1 MEVTIYTDGASR
13 GNPGKSA
20 SGYMIFDDKN
30 VKIHGETVFNGIKT
44 NNFAEYNAVI
54 LALKKALEIFGK
66 NCDVTLYSDSKLIVN
81 QVLGNY
87 KIRDKYLKIQ
97 YMDAVKLVGKFT
109 SCELINV
116 PREDKYISMVDKSLN
131 ILLDKLEIEE
141 REDSEIKKISQK
153 KLM

>member
-20 SGYMIFDDKN
+20 SGYMIFDDKH

-66 NCDVTLYSDSKLIVN
+66 NCNVTLYSDSKLVVN

-97 YMDAVKLVGKFT
+97 YMEAIKLVGEFA
-109 SCELINV
+109 SCKLINV
-116 PREDKYISMVDKSLN
+116 PRENKYISMVDKSLN
-131 ILLDKLEIEE
+131 ILLDKLEIEKQ
-141 REDSEIKKISQK
+141 EDIEIKRISQK